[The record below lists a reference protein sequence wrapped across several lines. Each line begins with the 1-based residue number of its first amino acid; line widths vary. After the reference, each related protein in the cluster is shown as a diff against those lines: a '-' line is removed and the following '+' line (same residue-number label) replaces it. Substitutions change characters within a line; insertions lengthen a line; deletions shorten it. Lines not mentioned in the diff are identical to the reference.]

1 MDQMAR
7 DFVDDVSFLF
17 VYVRE
22 AHPDTHPEW
31 PAHKNFEQKYLHA
44 ASLRARHNT
53 PRTILIDD
61 LDGPVHRLYGG
72 MPNMSWIVDHAGIVA
87 YKAAWTSEID
97 LRSGLEEVL
106 RHRELKREGGT
117 SLFYRESM
125 SVNPSR
131 LRDGTTDVA
140 PGTPLG
146 TRRPASA
153 EAQDA

>member
-7 DFVDDVSFLF
+7 EFAEEINFLF

-31 PAHKNFEQKYLHA
+31 PAHRSMEQKFTHA
-44 ASLRARHNT
+44 RALRERHQT
-53 PRTILIDD
+53 PRTIVVDD
-61 LDGPVHRLYGG
+61 LEGAVHRVYGG

-97 LRSGLEEVL
+97 LRAASGEVL
-106 RHRELKREGGT
+106 RHKELKREGGT

-131 LRDGTTDVA
+131 LRDHPEQDPTQPMTV
-140 PGTPLG
+140 LN
-146 TRRPASA
+146 REA
-153 EAQDA
+153 ERA

>member
-7 DFVDDVSFLF
+7 EFADDVNFLF

-22 AHPDTHPEW
+22 AHPDTHPDW
-31 PAHKNFEQKYLHA
+31 PAHKSIEQKLEHA
-44 ASLRARHNT
+44 RALRKRHGT
-53 PRTILIDD
+53 PRTIVVDSLE
-61 LDGPVHRLYGG
+61 GEVHRVYGG

-97 LRSGLEEVL
+97 LRAAIGEVL
-106 RHRELKREGGT
+106 RHKELKREGGT

-131 LRDGTTDVA
+131 LRDHPDADPTQPVTA
-140 PGTPLG
+140 PKQ
-146 TRRPASA
+146 AK
-153 EAQDA
+153 